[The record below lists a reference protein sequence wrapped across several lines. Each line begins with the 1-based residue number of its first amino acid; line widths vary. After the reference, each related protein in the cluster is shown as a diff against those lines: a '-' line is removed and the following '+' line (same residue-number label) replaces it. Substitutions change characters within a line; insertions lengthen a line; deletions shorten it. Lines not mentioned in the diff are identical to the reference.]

1 MDREI
6 VLQWDSNGKEQR
18 TMREEPFRNI
28 KQESVNVLEI
38 NPPVI

>member
-6 VLQWDSNGKEQR
+6 VLQWDSNGKER
-18 TMREEPFRNI
+18 CAMREEPFRNI